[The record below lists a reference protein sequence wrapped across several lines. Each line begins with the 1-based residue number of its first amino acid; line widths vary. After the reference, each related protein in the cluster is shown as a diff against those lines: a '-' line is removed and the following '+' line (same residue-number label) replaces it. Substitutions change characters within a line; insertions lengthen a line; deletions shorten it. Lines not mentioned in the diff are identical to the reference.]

1 MRILALTSG
10 AANMYCGSCLRD
22 NALARELMRQGHEV
36 TLVPMYTPTKTDE
49 QNVSGKRVFFGG
61 ISIYLQ
67 QNVPLFR
74 RLPGWVDRL
83 WDSGWALR
91 LATKNSIEVDP
102 KSLGELTVSTLKGE
116 QGFQRKEIRKLIEWL
131 RTEPKPDVIALPYT
145 LLIGLTEPLKRE
157 LGAPVVCTLQGE
169 DLFLEGLREPWRS
182 ECLRLIREQLPHVD
196 RFIAVSLYYAGF
208 MSDYLGNSRERMEV
222 VPLGI
227 DVSPYRPVER
237 THSEKLR
244 IGYFARIAPEKGLH
258 ILCDA
263 VARMKSPAELRV
275 AGYLP
280 PERAGWLEELRTK
293 HRFTYEGSPE
303 LQGKVEFLQSV
314 DVLSVPTEYHEPK
327 GLPVLEA
334 MAAGTP
340 VVQPAH
346 GAFIEILGKTRGGLL
361 TESGCA
367 ADLALK
373 LDALAQDRNRL
384 RELGRNAAEGV
395 RRHYTLSLMAERT
408 VDVYKSLIPST
419 VTI

>member
-116 QGFQRKEIRKLIEWL
+116 RGFQRKEIRKLIEWL

-145 LLIGLTEPLKRE
+145 LLIGLAEPLKRE

-196 RFIAVSLYYAGF
+196 RFIAVSPSACITPGSCLNIWAF
-208 MSDYLGNSRERMEV
+208 PATAWKLCRWESM
-222 VPLGI
+222 
-227 DVSPYRPVER
+227 YR
-237 THSEKLR
+237 R
-244 IGYFARIAPEKGLH
+244 IGLWNAPIPKNCESA
-258 ILCDA
+258 IL
-263 VARMKSPAELRV
+263 PELR
-275 AGYLP
+275 LK
-280 PERAGWLEELRTK
+280 RAST
-293 HRFTYEGSPE
+293 F
-303 LQGKVEFLQSV
+303 SV
-314 DVLSVPTEYHEPK
+314 MPW
-327 GLPVLEA
+327 
-334 MAAGTP
+334 
-340 VVQPAH
+340 
-346 GAFIEILGKTRGGLL
+346 RG
-361 TESGCA
+361 
-367 ADLALK
+367 
-373 LDALAQDRNRL
+373 
-384 RELGRNAAEGV
+384 
-395 RRHYTLSLMAERT
+395 
-408 VDVYKSLIPST
+408 
-419 VTI
+419 